1 MGLRPVRG
9 ILLYGPPGCS
19 KTMIVR
25 ALATETCFNFISI
38 KVSFCLTLIIH
49 YCRLFVGSGNI
60 QQVGRRFGE
69 GNKTGL
75 L

>member
-38 KVSFCLTLIIH
+38 KVSFYLTLIIIITVVFRRVQK
-49 YCRLFVGSGNI
+49 YSTSGSEI
-60 QQVGRRFGE
+60 RRRQ
-69 GNKTGL
+69 
-75 L
+75 